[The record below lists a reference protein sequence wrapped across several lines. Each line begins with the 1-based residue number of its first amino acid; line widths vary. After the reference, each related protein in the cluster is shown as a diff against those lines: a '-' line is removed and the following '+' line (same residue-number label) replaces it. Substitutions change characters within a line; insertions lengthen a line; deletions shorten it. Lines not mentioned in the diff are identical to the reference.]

1 MSWATDTGLYI
12 IGGWNGGEKT
22 SEKILPD
29 GSVEEGF
36 ALRYSTSFSCAI
48 PDPDNDEVIITGGVD
63 DNLTTG
69 TLYTRVSVYNEQG
82 WSRDLAPLATGRRF
96 HACTSYTLGG
106 KKVNLLHRH
115 QVIDDGKNDEQ
126 AFSLPVLNTV
136 N

>member
-48 PDPDNDEVIITGGVD
+48 PDPDNDEVIITGGIYSM
-63 DNLTTG
+63 NT
-69 TLYTRVSVYNEQG
+69 VSVYNEAG
-82 WSRDLAPLATGRRF
+82 WIREAL
-96 HACTSYTLGG
+96 
-106 KKVNLLHRH
+106 
-115 QVIDDGKNDEQ
+115 KNKI
-126 AFSLPVLNTV
+126 
-136 N
+136 